1 MQRNHWDEVVGM
13 EERLKKRK
21 KKEKERYMGE
31 SGRSSFQKNKKS
43 DNDRPRR
50 GPLDP
55 NKANKDGAESGPPS
69 PEGTPPIFLPLC

>member
-1 MQRNHWDEVVGM
+1 
-13 EERLKKRK
+13 
-21 KKEKERYMGE
+21 MGE

-55 NKANKDGAESGPPS
+55 NKVDKDGAESGSPS

>member
-1 MQRNHWDEVVGM
+1 
-13 EERLKKRK
+13 
-21 KKEKERYMGE
+21 MGE

-55 NKANKDGAESGPPS
+55 NKADKDGAESGPPS